1 MTPDYDV
8 LIVGAGMVGTAVA
21 CALGQAG
28 FKVGVVDHSIPPVF
42 DPAAVPDLRVSALSP
57 ATIRIL
63 DRLGAWQHVK
73 AMRSCPYRQMAVWEK
88 LNIPLVGKRT
98 RFNRTLFQA
107 SELGEERLGHIVENK
122 VVQLSLHAAMKSS
135 QDVELICPVRI
146 TSILMHKEYPELQLD
161 DGRVLNARM
170 LVGAD
175 GALSNVRDAAGL
187 GVDAYDY
194 EQQALVATVEISG
207 GPLDITW
214 QAFTSTGPLALLPL
228 PDVDGRSYAS
238 LVWYNLP
245 EEVRKLKAMHND
257 VFLKVVSDHF
267 PSELPPLKA
276 LHGRGSFPLT
286 RRHAHKYVKRAVA
299 LVGDAAHTI
308 NPLAG
313 QGVNLGFMD
322 AAWLAQVLIEARDQ
336 GDDFADLSTL
346 QRYEQARRTDNR
358 NMMLVMDAFY
368 HVFSNENTPLK
379 IARNIGLAVAG
390 RSKVGQKQVMRYA
403 MGLEGR
409 LPLLAQ
415 AIS

>member
-8 LIVGAGMVGTAVA
+8 LIVGAGMVGAAVA

-28 FKVGVVDHSIPPVF
+28 FKVGVVDHSMPSEF
-42 DPAAVPDLRVSALSP
+42 DPVAVPDLRVSALSP

-63 DRLGAWQHVK
+63 DRLGAWLHIK

-88 LNIPLVGKRT
+88 LNIPLFGKRS

-107 SELGEERLGHIVENK
+107 SELGEEELGYIVENK
-122 VVQLSLHAAMKSS
+122 VVQQSLHAAMKSS
-135 QDVELICPVRI
+135 QDVELICPAKI
-146 TSILMHKEYPELQLD
+146 ASILTHTEYPQLQLD
-161 DGRVLNARM
+161 DDRILSARL

-175 GALSNVRDAAGL
+175 GALSHVRDAAGL

-194 EQQALVATVEISG
+194 EQQALVATVEISS

-214 QAFTSTGPLALLPL
+214 QAFTPTGPLALLPL
-228 PDVDGRSYAS
+228 PDVEGRSYAS

-245 EEVRKLKAMHND
+245 KEINRLKAMHED
-257 VFLKVVSDHF
+257 VFLHTVSEHF
-267 PSELPPLKA
+267 PSELPPLKK

-286 RRHAHKYVKRAVA
+286 RRHARRYVKPAVA

-322 AAWLAQVLIEARDQ
+322 AAWLSQVIIEARDQ
-336 GDDFADLSTL
+336 GNDFAALSVL
-346 QRYEQARRTDNR
+346 QRYEQARRADNR

-368 HVFSNENTPLK
+368 HVFSNESTPLK

-390 RSKVGQKQVMRYA
+390 RTKAGQKQVMRYA